1 MSDLDF
7 FVSDSIESGVGEV
20 SWFAWAGPPVALSW
34 LPTLATIPAWRTSG
48 RLWRSMSG
56 QAMSSGAK
64 GMRSPIYWALLGL
77 VIERPSYGYELIARF
92 ERVYGDVLPISGDSQ
107 VYNALTALE
116 DRSLIGGALLVSG
129 VSSGTDRQ
137 PKRHYRATDLGREG
151 YQAQLVEQMREAR
164 RHSQR
169 LARQLAVF
177 ARKPQMALEI
187 IDGIEEV
194 CLEEAIR
201 APIPSPSLRSVGGPG
216 SALVDRLAAE
226 ESRLAM
232 EATLPWIEFARA
244 TFRAL
249 ADEEACRDEP
259 AGA

>member
-1 MSDLDF
+1 MS
-7 FVSDSIESGVGEV
+7 
-20 SWFAWAGPPVALSW
+20 
-34 LPTLATIPAWRTSG
+34 R
-48 RLWRSMSG
+48 
-56 QAMSSGAK
+56 GAK
-64 GMRSPIYWALLGL
+64 GMRSPVYWALLGL

-92 ERVYGDVLPISGDSQ
+92 ERVYGDILSISGDSQ
-107 VYNALTALE
+107 IYNALNVLE
-116 DRSLIGGALLVSG
+116 GRSLIGGTLVASP

-151 YQAQLVEQMREAR
+151 YRAQLVEQMRESR

-177 ARKPQMALEI
+177 ARRPQMALDV

-201 APIPSPSLRSVGGPG
+201 APIPSPSPRSAAGSG
-216 SALVDRLAAE
+216 SALVDRLAGE

-232 EATLPWIEFARA
+232 EATLPWIEYARA
-244 TFRAL
+244 TFKAL
-249 ADEEACRDEP
+249 AEEASSP
-259 AGA
+259 G

>member
-1 MSDLDF
+1 MN
-7 FVSDSIESGVGEV
+7 
-20 SWFAWAGPPVALSW
+20 
-34 LPTLATIPAWRTSG
+34 
-48 RLWRSMSG
+48 G

-64 GMRSPIYWALLGL
+64 GMRSPVYWALLGL

-92 ERVYGDVLPISGDSQ
+92 ERVYGDILSISGDSQ
-107 VYNALTALE
+107 IYTALNVLE
-116 DRSLIGGALLVSG
+116 GRSLIGGTQLASLVSG
-129 VSSGTDRQ
+129 GTDRQ

-151 YQAQLVEQMREAR
+151 YRARLVEQMRDAR

-177 ARKPQMALEI
+177 ARRPQMALEVLN
-187 IDGIEEV
+187 GIEEV

-201 APIPSPSLRSVGGPG
+201 APIPSPSLRSAAGSG

-232 EATLPWIEFARA
+232 EATLPWIEYARA
-244 TFRAL
+244 TFKAL
-249 ADEEACRDEP
+249 ADEEASS
-259 AGA
+259 G